1 MEVAWAAVVDRAP
14 AVSVGPVATPGWD
27 PASACA
33 TLQGAERAE
42 PGAGLSP
49 PDSPVGSP
57 HPLSSLGL
65 VGDTSPS
72 SGMVSYGVSLRAS
85 KTQRAG
91 ALRRSHGRAI
101 AQMPGI
107 GRAPSP
113 WAGRGQGRAGGAALA
128 TGRLQPCPPRVCC
141 RTSSAFPPPA
151 FHPHPTW
158 SGTPHGRPRI

>member
-1 MEVAWAAVVDRAP
+1 MEAARAAVVDRAP

-27 PASACA
+27 PPSACA

-42 PGAGLSP
+42 PGGGLSP

-57 HPLSSLGL
+57 HPLSALGL

-72 SGMVSYGVSLRAS
+72 SGTVSYGVSSCAS

-91 ALRRSHGRAI
+91 ASSPFPRPCHRADAWHWEGTVPVGRDVLAEQPWPQ
-101 AQMPGI
+101 AGYS
-107 GRAPSP
+107 RA
-113 WAGRGQGRAGGAALA
+113 RHVFAA
-128 TGRLQPCPPRVCC
+128 
-141 RTSSAFPPPA
+141 RTSSAFPPAA